1 MPAEIA
7 DRTREESRYR
17 PRRPARGAR
26 SKIVSRASPLPPPA
40 PRRHCT
46 ALPLWRCDQLPWP
59 APHPPPPS
67 PPPVPPRVCVDRS
80 FYLTFLPQA
89 AQIAPPRTEPPNCS
103 LQLAP
108 PRSRSVSALSDEQR
122 RCHLS
127 SPSLEA
133 KEPPAKTAK
142 DAHVGP
148 RERRMHLPKPRPMRE
163 ASRQTPKSRRL
174 LRTRARAEAGRDLGC
189 I

>member
-26 SKIVSRASPLPPPA
+26 SKPPPRPPPPRA

-59 APHPPPPS
+59 ALHPPPPS

-80 FYLTFLPQA
+80 FYLTFLPQ

-163 ASRQTPKSRRL
+163 ASRQTPKK
-174 LRTRARAEAGRDLGC
+174 
-189 I
+189 